1 MCDEVLGVVHMIECS
16 WGHIVGNNYFL
27 SGFSR
32 YEDSGISFR
41 HQQTV
46 RSYRRMFYEES
57 DLIIHVPWF

>member
-1 MCDEVLGVVHMIECS
+1 MCDEMLGVVHVVERS
-16 WGHIVGNNYFL
+16 WSHIVGNDYLL

-32 YEDSGISFR
+32 YKDCGISFR

-46 RSYRRMFYEES
+46 RSDRRMFYEES